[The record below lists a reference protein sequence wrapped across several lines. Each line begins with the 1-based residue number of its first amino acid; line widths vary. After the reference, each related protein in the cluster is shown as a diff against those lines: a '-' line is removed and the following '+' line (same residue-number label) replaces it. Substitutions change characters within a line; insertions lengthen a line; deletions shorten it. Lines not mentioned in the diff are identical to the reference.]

1 VHAGIVRWLE
11 MITGLHN
18 LQHLQKAVLLGSVGI
33 LHEIIFLEIA
43 MMVLVSQKQGLL
55 PVLAKTLRT
64 SRSC

>member
-33 LHEIIFLEIA
+33 LCK
-43 MMVLVSQKQGLL
+43 VLFI
-55 PVLAKTLRT
+55 
-64 SRSC
+64 